1 MYKNPATLDLSVIVP
16 LFNEEESLPE
26 LTAWLLKVLEPMD
39 LSFEIL
45 MVDDGSSDGSWQVVQ
60 QLAKDTPQL
69 GACVSDAIM
78 ASRPP
83 CTAASVKQR
92 EPWSSPW
99 MPIYRTVPMK
109 YRNCDE

>member
-26 LTAWLLKVLEPMD
+26 LTAWLLKVLEPLS

-69 GACVSDAIM
+69 RGLRFIRDYGNSPVLHCCFSEAKGAVVITID
-78 ASRPP
+78 
-83 CTAASVKQR
+83 
-92 EPWSSPW
+92 
-99 MPIYRTVPMK
+99 
-109 YRNCDE
+109 